1 MRVLITGA
9 TGFVGSALTR
19 ALAERGDEPAALTR
33 DPERARAALP
43 ALSAAHAWRPLDEP
57 APAEAL
63 AGADAVVN
71 LMGESV
77 AGRWTPRKK
86 RAILE
91 SRETGTRNLVE
102 GMRIAAS
109 AGAAAPRTLLSGSAL
124 GYYGDRGDETLS
136 EAAAPGQGF
145 LAGVCARWEEAAL
158 GAEPDGVRVVLLRTG
173 HVLGRGGGM
182 LAPLSRL
189 ARLGLSGPLASGRQW
204 WPWAHLNDVVG
215 VILGALDADG
225 LRGPVNVC
233 APAPARQ
240 REFARALG
248 RALRRPA
255 LLPAPGFALRLALGE
270 FASELLSSRRMTPAA
285 ALDSGYHFQ
294 YEELDAALSEIYA

>member
-9 TGFVGSALTR
+9 SGFVGRALTR
-19 ALAERGDEPAALTR
+19 ALAERGDEAVALTR

-43 ALSAAHAWRPLDEP
+43 ALSAAYAWRPLDEP
-57 APAEAL
+57 APAAAL
-63 AGADAVVN
+63 AGAEAVVN

-91 SRETGTRNLVE
+91 SREAGTRNLVA
-102 GMRIAAS
+102 GMRSAAN
-109 AGAAAPRTLLSGSAL
+109 APAAPRTLLSASAL

-136 EAAAPGQGF
+136 ESAAPGAGF
-145 LAGVCARWEEAAL
+145 LADVCVRWEEAAL
-158 GAEPDGVRVVLLRTG
+158 EAESDDIRVVLLRTG

-204 WPWAHLNDVVG
+204 WPWAHLDDVVG
-215 VILGALDADG
+215 VILHTLDAED

-233 APAPARQ
+233 APAPTRQ
-240 REFARALG
+240 RDFARTLG

-255 LLPAPGFALRLALGE
+255 ALPAPGFTLRLALGE
-270 FASELLSSRRMTPAA
+270 FASELLSSRRMAPAA
-285 ALDSGYHFQ
+285 ALDSGYHFR

>member
-1 MRVLITGA
+1 MRVLLTGA
-9 TGFVGSALTR
+9 SGFVGRALTR
-19 ALAERGDEPAALTR
+19 ALAERGDDAVALTR

-43 ALSAAHAWRPLDEP
+43 ALSAAYAWRPLDEL
-57 APAEAL
+57 APTEAL

-91 SRETGTRNLVE
+91 SRETGTRNLAA
-102 GMRIAAS
+102 GMRSTANA
-109 AGAAAPRTLLSGSAL
+109 AAAPRTLLSASAL

-136 EAAAPGQGF
+136 EAAAPGEGF
-145 LAGVCARWEEAAL
+145 LADVCVRWEAAAL
-158 GAEPDGVRVVLLRTG
+158 EAESDGVRVALLRTG

-204 WPWAHLNDVVG
+204 WPWAHLDDVVG
-215 VILGALDADG
+215 VILHTLNAEG

-240 REFARALG
+240 RDFARALG

-255 LLPAPGFALRLALGE
+255 ALPAPEFALRLALGE
-270 FASELLSSRRMTPAA
+270 FASELLSSRRMSPAA
-285 ALDSGYHFQ
+285 ALDSGYHFR

>member
-9 TGFVGSALTR
+9 SGFVGRALTR
-19 ALAERGDEPAALTR
+19 ALAERGDEAVALTR
-33 DPERARAALP
+33 GAERARAALP
-43 ALSAAHAWRPLDEP
+43 ALSAAYAWRPLDEP

-63 AGADAVVN
+63 ADADAVVN

-77 AGRWTPRKK
+77 AGRWTPRRK

-91 SRETGTRNLVE
+91 SRETGTRNLAA
-102 GMRIAAS
+102 GMQRS
-109 AGAAAPRTLLSGSAL
+109 ANAGAAPRTLLSASAL

-136 EAAAPGQGF
+136 EAAAPGEGF
-145 LAGVCARWEEAAL
+145 LADVCVRWEAAAL
-158 GAEPDGVRVVLLRTG
+158 EAESDGVRVVLLRTG

-204 WPWAHLNDVVG
+204 WPWAHLDDVVG
-215 VILGALDADG
+215 VILHALDAEG

-240 REFARALG
+240 RDFARALG

-255 LLPAPGFALRLALGE
+255 ALPAPGFALRLALGE
-270 FASELLSSRRMTPAA
+270 FASELLSSRRMSPAA
-285 ALDSGYHFQ
+285 ALDSGYHFR
-294 YEELDAALSEIYA
+294 YAELDAALSEIYA

>member
-9 TGFVGSALTR
+9 TGFVGRALTR
-19 ALAERGDEPAALTR
+19 ALAERGDEAVALTR

-43 ALSAAHAWRPLDEP
+43 VLSAAYAWRPLDEP
-57 APAEAL
+57 APVEAL

-91 SRETGTRNLVE
+91 SRETGTRNLAA
-102 GMRIAAS
+102 GMRRAANV
-109 AGAAAPRTLLSGSAL
+109 GAAPRTLLSASAL

-136 EAAAPGQGF
+136 EAAAPGKGF
-145 LAGVCARWEEAAL
+145 LADVCVRWEAAAL
-158 GAEPDGVRVVLLRTG
+158 EAESDGVRVALLRTG

-204 WPWAHLNDVVG
+204 WPWAHLDDVVG
-215 VILGALDADG
+215 VILHTLNAEG

-240 REFARALG
+240 RDFARALG

-255 LLPAPGFALRLALGE
+255 ALPAPEFALRLALGE
-270 FASELLSSRRMTPAA
+270 FASELLSSRRMSPAA
-285 ALDSGYHFQ
+285 ALDSGYHFR

>member
-9 TGFVGSALTR
+9 SGFVGRALTG
-19 ALAERGDEPAALTR
+19 ALAERGDEAVALTR

-43 ALSAAHAWRPLDEP
+43 ALSAAYAWRPLDEP

-91 SRETGTRNLVE
+91 SRETGTRNLAA
-102 GMRIAAS
+102 GMRSAANV
-109 AGAAAPRTLLSGSAL
+109 GAAPRALLSASAL

-136 EAAAPGQGF
+136 EAAAPGKGF
-145 LAGVCARWEEAAL
+145 LADVCVRWEAAAL
-158 GAEPDGVRVVLLRTG
+158 EAESDGVRVALLRTG

-204 WPWAHLNDVVG
+204 WPWAHLDDVVG
-215 VILGALDADG
+215 VILHTLNAEG

-255 LLPAPGFALRLALGE
+255 ALPAPGFALRLALGE
-270 FASELLSSRRMTPAA
+270 FASELLSSRRMSPAA

-294 YEELDAALSEIYA
+294 HQELDAALSEIYA

>member
-19 ALAERGDEPAALTR
+19 TLAERGDEAVALTR

-43 ALSAAHAWRPLDEP
+43 ALAAAYAWRPLDEP
-57 APAEAL
+57 VPAEAF
-63 AGADAVVN
+63 AGADAVVH

-77 AGRWTPRKK
+77 AGRWTRGKK

-91 SRETGTRNLVE
+91 SRETGTRNLAA
-102 GMRIAAS
+102 GMRNAMS
-109 AGAAAPRTLLSGSAL
+109 GGAAPRTLLSASAL
-124 GYYGDRGDETLS
+124 GYYGDRGGDVLTEDAAPGDGFLADVCVRW
-136 EAAAPGQGF
+136 EAAA
-145 LAGVCARWEEAAL
+145 LEAEAG
-158 GAEPDGVRVVLLRTG
+158 GVRVALLRTG

-182 LAPLSRL
+182 LGPLGRL
-189 ARLGLSGPLASGRQW
+189 ARFGLSGPLASGGQW
-204 WPWAHLNDVVG
+204 WPWAHLDDVVG
-215 VILGALDADG
+215 VIAHGLDSDAM
-225 LRGPVNVC
+225 RGPVNVC

-240 REFARALG
+240 RDFARALG

-255 LLPAPGFALRLALGE
+255 ILPAPGFALRLALGE

-285 ALDSGYHFQ
+285 ALASGYHFQ
-294 YEELDAALSEIYA
+294 YEDLNAALAEIYA

>member
-9 TGFVGSALTR
+9 SGFVGRALTR
-19 ALAERGDEPAALTR
+19 ALAERGDEPVALTR

-43 ALSAAHAWRPLDEP
+43 ALSAAYAWRPLDEP
-57 APAEAL
+57 APTEAL
-63 AGADAVVN
+63 AGAEAVVN

-77 AGRWTPRKK
+77 AGRWTPRRK
-86 RAILE
+86 RVILE
-91 SRETGTRNLVE
+91 SRETGTRNLAA
-102 GMRIAAS
+102 GMRSAA
-109 AGAAAPRTLLSGSAL
+109 GGGAAPRTLLSASAL

-136 EAAAPGQGF
+136 EAAAPGEGF
-145 LAGVCARWEEAAL
+145 LADICVRWEAEAL
-158 GAEPDGVRVVLLRTG
+158 EAESDGVRVALLRTG

-204 WPWAHLNDVVG
+204 WPWAHLDDVVG
-215 VILGALDADG
+215 VILHALDAEG

-255 LLPAPGFALRLALGE
+255 ALPAPGFALRLALGE
-270 FASELLSSRRMTPAA
+270 FASELLSSRRMSPAT
-285 ALDSGYHFQ
+285 ALDSGYHFR

>member
-9 TGFVGSALTR
+9 TGFVGRALTQ
-19 ALAERGDEPAALTR
+19 ALAERGDEAVALTR
-33 DPERARAALP
+33 DPERALAALP
-43 ALSAAHAWRPLDEP
+43 ALSAAYAWRPLDEP
-57 APAEAL
+57 APTEAL

-86 RAILE
+86 RTILE
-91 SRETGTRNLVE
+91 SRETGTRNLAA
-102 GMRIAAS
+102 GMRS
-109 AGAAAPRTLLSGSAL
+109 AAAPRTLLSASAL

-136 EAAAPGQGF
+136 EAAAPGKGF
-145 LAGVCARWEEAAL
+145 LADVCVRWEEEAL
-158 GAEPDGVRVVLLRTG
+158 EAESDGVRVALLRTG

-189 ARLGLSGPLASGRQW
+189 ARLSLSGPLASGRQW
-204 WPWAHLNDVVG
+204 WPWAHLDDVVG
-215 VILGALDADG
+215 VILHTLDAED

-240 REFARALG
+240 RDFARALG
-248 RALRRPA
+248 KALRRPA
-255 LLPAPGFALRLALGE
+255 ALPAPGFALRLALGE
-270 FASELLSSRRMTPAA
+270 FASELLSSRRMSPAA
-285 ALDSGYHFQ
+285 ALDSGYHFR

>member
-9 TGFVGSALTR
+9 SGFVGRALTR
-19 ALAERGDEPAALTR
+19 ALAERGGEPVALTR

-43 ALSAAHAWRPLDEP
+43 ALSAAYAWRPLDEP
-57 APAEAL
+57 APTEAL

-86 RAILE
+86 RAVLE
-91 SRETGTRNLVE
+91 SRETGTRNLAA
-102 GMRIAAS
+102 GMRSAAS
-109 AGAAAPRTLLSGSAL
+109 AAAAPRTLLSASAL
-124 GYYGDRGDETLS
+124 GYYGDCGDETLS
-136 EAAAPGQGF
+136 EAAAPGEGF
-145 LAGVCARWEEAAL
+145 LADVCVRWEEAAL
-158 GAEPDGVRVVLLRTG
+158 EAESDGVRVALLRTG

-204 WPWAHLNDVVG
+204 WPWAHLDDVVG
-215 VILGALDADG
+215 VILHTLDAEG

-255 LLPAPGFALRLALGE
+255 ALPAPGFALRLALGE
-270 FASELLSSRRMTPAA
+270 FASELLSSRRMSPAA
-285 ALDSGYHFQ
+285 ALDSGYHFR

>member
-9 TGFVGSALTR
+9 TGFVGRALTR
-19 ALAERGDEPAALTR
+19 ALAERGDEPVALTR

-43 ALSAAHAWRPLDEP
+43 ALSAAYAWRPLDEP

-86 RAILE
+86 RAVLE
-91 SRETGTRNLVE
+91 SRETGTRNLAA
-102 GMRIAAS
+102 GMRSAANV
-109 AGAAAPRTLLSGSAL
+109 GAAPRTLLSASAL

-136 EAAAPGQGF
+136 EAAAPGEGF
-145 LAGVCARWEEAAL
+145 LADVCVRWEEEAL
-158 GAEPDGVRVVLLRTG
+158 EAEPDGVRVALLRTG
-173 HVLGRGGGM
+173 HILGRGGGM

-204 WPWAHLNDVVG
+204 WPWAHLDDVVG
-215 VILGALDADG
+215 VILHTLDAEG

-255 LLPAPGFALRLALGE
+255 ALPAPGFALRLALGE
-270 FASELLSSRRMTPAA
+270 FASELLSSRRMSPAA
-285 ALDSGYHFQ
+285 ALDSVYHFR

>member
-9 TGFVGSALTR
+9 TGFVGRALTR
-19 ALAERGDEPAALTR
+19 ALAERGDDAVALTR

-43 ALSAAHAWRPLDEP
+43 ALSAAYAWRSLDEP

-77 AGRWTPRKK
+77 AGRWTPRRK

-91 SRETGTRNLVE
+91 SRETGTRNLVA
-102 GMRIAAS
+102 GMRSAANV
-109 AGAAAPRTLLSGSAL
+109 GAAPRTLLSASAL

-136 EAAAPGQGF
+136 EAAAPGEGF
-145 LAGVCARWEEAAL
+145 LADVCVRWEEAAL
-158 GAEPDGVRVVLLRTG
+158 EAESDGVRVALLRTG

-204 WPWAHLNDVVG
+204 WPWAHLDDVVG
-215 VILGALDADG
+215 VILHALDAEG

-240 REFARALG
+240 RDFARALG

-255 LLPAPGFALRLALGE
+255 ALPAPGFALRLALGE
-270 FASELLSSRRMTPAA
+270 FASELLSSRRMSPAA

>member
-9 TGFVGSALTR
+9 SGFVGRALTG
-19 ALAERGDEPAALTR
+19 ALAERGDEPVALTR

-43 ALSAAHAWRPLDEP
+43 ALSAAYAWRPLDEP
-57 APAEAL
+57 APAEAF
-63 AGADAVVN
+63 AGVDAVVN

-77 AGRWTPRKK
+77 AGRWTPRRK

-91 SRETGTRNLVE
+91 SRETGTRNLVA
-102 GMRIAAS
+102 GMRSAAS
-109 AGAAAPRTLLSGSAL
+109 AAAAPRMLLSASAL
-124 GYYGDRGDETLS
+124 GYYGDRGDETLI
-136 EAAAPGQGF
+136 EAAAPGEGF
-145 LAGVCARWEEAAL
+145 LADVCVRWEAAAL
-158 GAEPDGVRVVLLRTG
+158 EAESDGVRVALLRTG

-204 WPWAHLNDVVG
+204 WPWAHLDDVVG
-215 VILGALDADG
+215 VILHALDAEG

-255 LLPAPGFALRLALGE
+255 ALPAPGFALRLALGE
-270 FASELLSSRRMTPAA
+270 FASELLSSRRMSPAA